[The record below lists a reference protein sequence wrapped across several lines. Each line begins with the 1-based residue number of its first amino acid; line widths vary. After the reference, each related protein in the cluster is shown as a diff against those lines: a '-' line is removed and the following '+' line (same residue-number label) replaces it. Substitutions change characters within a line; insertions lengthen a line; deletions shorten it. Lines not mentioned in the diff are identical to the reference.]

1 MSEQPRRRRRQQMPF
16 EENITLTEETIETIA
31 PKPEIIAPSIPRSFS
46 DDILIAS
53 ASRNNPN
60 LVCCPDCGQYV
71 SNRAEHCIHCGAPL
85 KNPLE
90 KLIPQMD
97 QLWETN
103 QDQECLNICN
113 EILFLDPKNYVT
125 ILRRDICRRHIEN
138 DVYIGLDGYLKAVSF
153 FNETVEISPKD
164 AERFALAIERLFSHI
179 VGVAN
184 TLDNIKAS
192 VDSIYS
198 SLMNP
203 LMPTFGP
210 KADAARF
217 MYHDAKN
224 SYRQKKDELQP
235 MIEEWTKAIY
245 CNYPKRLAEIS
256 KKGKEVYE
264 YIAEDAVT
272 MNDSLRETIEREHPE
287 LFKNQNNNNNSSGGC
302 YIATCVYGSYDCPQ
316 VWTLR
321 RYRDYTLAQTWY
333 GRVFIYAYY
342 AISPKFVRWFGNTM
356 WFKNLW
362 KPFLDSMV
370 QKLNMNGIEDTAY
383 TALPKYNK

>member
-1 MSEQPRRRRRQQMPF
+1 MSEQPRRRRRQQLISEAPEMT
-16 EENITLTEETIETIA
+16 IEETMEEKT
-31 PKPEIIAPSIPRSFS
+31 KTEIILPDIPRSIS
-46 DDILIAS
+46 CDTLISS
-53 ASRNNPN
+53 ASQNSLN
-60 LVCCPDCGQYV
+60 LVCCPDCGQHV
-71 SNRAEHCIHCGAPL
+71 SNRAEYCIHCGAPL

-103 QDQECLNICN
+103 QDQECLNACN
-113 EILFLDPKNYVT
+113 EILFLDPKNYVA

-138 DVYIGLDGYLKAVSF
+138 DVYIGLDGYLKAVNF
-153 FNETVEISPKD
+153 FNEMVEISPKD
-164 AERFALAIERLFSHI
+164 AERFALAIERLFSHV

-184 TLDNIKAS
+184 TLDDMKVS

-224 SYRQKKDELQP
+224 SYKQKKDELQP

-256 KKGKEVYE
+256 NKGKEVYE

-272 MNDSLRETIEREHPE
+272 MNDSLRERIEREHPE
-287 LFKNQNNNNNSSGGC
+287 LFKNQNSNNNSSGGC

-316 VWTLR
+316 VWALR
-321 RYRDYTLAQTWY
+321 RYRDYALSRTWY
-333 GRVFIYAYY
+333 GRLFIRIYY
-342 AISPKFVRWFGNTM
+342 AISPRLVRCFGNTN
-356 WFKNLW
+356 WFKNMW
-362 KPFLDSMV
+362 KPFLDSIV
-370 QKLNMNGIEDTAY
+370 QNLIDSGVESSAYSDLNW
-383 TALPKYNK
+383 YN